1 MAETLVTMVLEVSS
15 FYQNPFELNFSMQ
28 TCLCKYCENINL
40 KTYQLRTEMK
50 SKTLSLTGQQSLVV
64 PDYQYFLNTK
74 LRVSEWLAQGLT
86 FYGTVSLYTTVM
98 LTRLYPVL
106 HNVTSR
112 ALNVSTDGNS
122 KCKEL
127 FQHTCLPY
135 A

>member
-1 MAETLVTMVLEVSS
+1 MADTLVTMVLEVSS

-74 LRVSEWLAQGLT
+74 LRVSEWLRNCVII
-86 FYGTVSLYTTVM
+86 YPVM

-127 FQHTCLPY
+127 FQQTCLPY